1 MELDLGPQGGRC
13 PGTRKIVRDGRSA
26 SRPCGGECG
35 GSMGPFVEG
44 KRQDE
49 LLSTSHGSAASNRVG
64 AKQPEEFGA
73 V

>member
-1 MELDLGPQGGRC
+1 
-13 PGTRKIVRDGRSA
+13 
-26 SRPCGGECG
+26 
-35 GSMGPFVEG
+35 MGPFVEG